1 MRCRDPLRRDPRCRH
16 RHPTSPVDR
25 RHARATQSSSR
36 ARWRRSLDR
45 PKRLAPESSQH
56 RRACPLDRHS
66 PLGAHQTFSHRTCHR
81 HRAKQAPHHS
91 PLGAHQTFSHRTCH
105 RHRAKQAPQASLRSS
120 ARASMIAEASPR
132 QMSRSARP
140 ASLPAPSER
149 PPRSRVRSE
158 APVTITER
166 DTPTR
171 LAAAWSAARSGSGRL
186 LRCRLPGRPAQS
198 VGFVPPA
205 DGWR

>member
-56 RRACPLDRHS
+56 RRACPLDR
-66 PLGAHQTFSHRTCHR
+66 
-81 HRAKQAPHHS
+81 HS